1 MRFSTMISLD
11 LMVNRLIAAVVV
23 VGIGILA
30 LDLKQGQGDEPLR
43 PEVMQWLKALEA
55 ECDPATLGN
64 DYEWSQ
70 STQPT
75 ERRRMELLNKLN
87 AHPRETAAAISRLA
101 LNPAVND
108 EHAQMLTLARLEA
121 KDLPSVQRV
130 CRLMVWSGYPAVRI
144 CAARLLRELKN
155 PACDEWFT
163 LALQDERVVMNNAC
177 GLDADGRIY
186 PVRLIAEL
194 ALRDLKGP

>member
-1 MRFSTMISLD
+1 MNGHPRATEVLVIATTMI
-11 LMVNRLIAAVVV
+11 AT
-23 VGIGILA
+23 GWLA
-30 LDLKQGQGDEPLR
+30 LSLPRSNESAH
-43 PEVMQWLKALEA
+43 PEVLQWLKALEV
-55 ECDPATLGN
+55 ECDPATIGN

-75 ERRRMELLNKLN
+75 ERRRMELLNKLR

-108 EHAQMLTLARLEA
+108 ERAQMLTLARLDA
-121 KDLPSVQRV
+121 KELPSVQRV

-155 PACDEWFT
+155 PACEEWFT

-194 ALRDLKGP
+194 ALRDLKEL

>member
-1 MRFSTMISLD
+1 MLVIVTTMILT
-11 LMVNRLIAAVVV
+11 
-23 VGIGILA
+23 GWLA
-30 LDLKQGQGDEPLR
+30 LAPPRSNESESAPLD
-43 PEVMQWLKALEA
+43 VVQWLKALEV

-75 ERRRMELLNKLN
+75 ERRRMELLTKLQ
-87 AHPRETAAAISRLA
+87 AKPRETAAAISRLA
-101 LNPAVND
+101 LNPAAND
-108 EHAQMLTLARLEA
+108 ERAQMLTLARLDA

-155 PACDEWFT
+155 PACEEWFT

-194 ALRDLKGP
+194 ALRDLKEP

>member
-11 LMVNRLIAAVVV
+11 SMANRLIAAIVVIGV
-23 VGIGILA
+23 GILA
-30 LDLKQGQGDEPLR
+30 LDLKEHQSDEPVR
-43 PEVMQWLKALEA
+43 PGVEQWLKALEV
-55 ECDPATLGN
+55 ECDPATIGN

-75 ERRRMELLNKLN
+75 ERRRMDLLKKLH
-87 AHPRETAAAISRLA
+87 ASPRETADAISHLA

-108 EHAQMLTLARLEA
+108 ERAQMLSLARL
-121 KDLPSVQRV
+121 DPRNLPSVLRV
-130 CRLMVWSGYPAVRI
+130 CKLMVWSGYPAERI

-155 PACDEWFT
+155 PACEEWFT

-194 ALRDLKGP
+194 ALRDLKQP

>member
-1 MRFSTMISLD
+1 MNGHPRATDVLVIVATMILT
-11 LMVNRLIAAVVV
+11 
-23 VGIGILA
+23 GWLA
-30 LDLKQGQGDEPLR
+30 LGPPRSNESESAPLD
-43 PEVMQWLKALEA
+43 VLQWLKALEV

-64 DYEWSQ
+64 DYEWNQ

-75 ERRRMELLNKLN
+75 ERRRMELLKKLQ
-87 AHPRETAAAISRLA
+87 AKPRETASAIYRLA

-108 EHAQMLTLARLEA
+108 ERAQMLTLARLDA

-155 PACDEWFT
+155 PACEEWFT

-194 ALRDLKGP
+194 ALRDLKEP